1 MDITN
6 EGLKLFAMWLL
17 AFVRFAGFFVQAP
30 IWGSHHFDKK
40 ILIATAAVWTFILF
54 PNLPVPKNISFEL
67 IPFILLIVTQL
78 LVGLIIGYSSF
89 MVMAA
94 AQFAGEMLDTQ
105 MGLSVAASYDPASG
119 SSVNMMRRLKFYFA
133 MILMLCFDGHHMLV
147 QIMFGSF
154 DLIPL
159 TGVNYSGDMIN
170 MLIVMTGKIFY
181 LGVQLASPAMAA
193 LFTTQIGLGMLAR
206 VAPQMNVFML
216 SFPLNIAIG
225 LTILTAA
232 LLALLNAF
240 NKLFVFE
247 QRQVIELIKAM
258 SILPN

>member
-1 MDITN
+1 MDVTGD
-6 EGLKLFAMWLL
+6 GLKLFAMWFL

-40 ILIATAAVWTFILF
+40 VLIASAAAWTFILF
-54 PNLPVPKNISFEL
+54 PSLPVPKEISFEI
-67 IPFILLIVTQL
+67 IPFILLVVTQL

-89 MVMAA
+89 MVMSA

-133 MILMLCFDGHHMLV
+133 MILMLCFDGHHVLI
-147 QIMFGSF
+147 QAMFRSF
-154 DLIPL
+154 ELIPL
-159 TGVNYSGDMIN
+159 TGVNYSGDMIH
-170 MLIVMTGKIFY
+170 LVILMTGKIFY
-181 LGVQLASPAMAA
+181 LGVQLASPAMAS
-193 LFTTQIGLGMLAR
+193 LFTSQIGLGMLAR

-232 LLALLNAF
+232 LLALIHAF
-240 NKLFVFE
+240 QKLFIIE
-247 QRQVIELIKAM
+247 QHQVMQVINAM
-258 SILPN
+258 KILPN